1 MTARTPRERSNLTR
15 LEAATVQ
22 AGKPDPARTVTAKP
36 GAARPTAAKVDAKAL
51 KQRLQQVSG
60 VKRGPTPADEMPAI
74 VADNGRK
81 GRRSIAVYMQP
92 IAKAQLDRIAHEHH
106 KSIQALGIE
115 AINLLFRHYDQ
126 KPIA

>member
-1 MTARTPRERSNLTR
+1 MSQR
-15 LEAATVQ
+15 
-22 AGKPDPARTVTAKP
+22 K
-36 GAARPTAAKVDAKAL
+36 TAAKAATTNPDVLVPAPAAPRATSPSREKPDTKAL
-51 KQRLQQVSG
+51 RQRLQAVSG
-60 VKRGPTPADEMPAI
+60 VKREPAPPEAAPAI

-92 IAKAQLDRIAHEHH
+92 IAKAQLDRIAHEHK